1 MTTRGGSTLRNPIQ
15 RACLP
20 KLMTTVVIISIMTG
34 CSTYTKNAQESDAQ
48 KSAKRG
54 KITVTIYDRG
64 NIPSGQGTVENN
76 LMTKWMN
83 QAGPVDVTF
92 IPLPRTQ
99 SDQKLN
105 TLFAGGGAPD
115 LILEYA
121 PHVKNPLIDQGQ
133 LRPIDDMIE
142 SYSTTYKSLLTKYP
156 ALRKAGTGTDG
167 KLYQFGRINETIPM
181 RGVFIRKDWLEK
193 LHLNMPQTTEEMYQ
207 VAKAFTEQDPDGNG
221 KKDTYGLALANNT
234 VATLNEMFGV
244 TYPNFVVLGNELI
257 HGWDNIQA
265 VTAFKKRLYNE
276 GLVDKDF
283 FVDKNGSKAKQDFLN
298 GKIGIYMDQFNV
310 PITFYNDFYVGLKKS
325 VPDAELA
332 IMPYPTTPVGR
343 FNPIFVN
350 PIQMTGV
357 VNAEAKDPEA
367 VMKYVDFAASETFMK
382 TMYYGFEGVHSKT
395 PPGQCPQVTDL
406 NKWKTEF
413 NYASGDFGMLASPT
427 LAGKCYFGVEKMD
440 TKDPLQQEVKKMFE
454 SNSSFIDFNLQMA
467 GPTHSEQMPQLPKDL
482 QQILTDTMKQVD
494 VGDGDIWM
502 KAILTPNYSP
512 EQAKKDAIAAWE
524 KAGGTQV
531 DAWYNAFY
539 EKDKDKI
546 IMTKDIYDIFKQQR
560 ALQNK

>member
-1 MTTRGGSTLRNPIQ
+1 
-15 RACLP
+15 
-20 KLMTTVVIISIMTG
+20 MTTVAIISIMTG
-34 CSTYTKNAQESDAQ
+34 CSTHMKNAQESDTQ

-54 KITVTIYDRG
+54 KVTVTIYDRG

-76 LMTKWMN
+76 LMTKWIN

-142 SYSTTYKSLLTKYP
+142 NYSTTYKALLAKFP
-156 ALRKAGTGTDG
+156 ALRKAGKGTDG
-167 KLYQFGRINETIPM
+167 KLYQFGRINETIPQ

-193 LHLNMPQTTEEMYQ
+193 LHLNIPQTTEEMYQ

-221 KKDTYGLALANNT
+221 KKDTYGLALAYNA

-244 TYPNFVVLGNELI
+244 TYPGFVVQDNQLI
-257 HGWDNIQA
+257 HGWENIQA
-265 VTAFKKRLYNE
+265 VTAFKKRFYAE

-283 FVDKNGSKAKQDFLN
+283 YTDKNGSKAKQDFLN

-310 PITFYNDFYVGLKKS
+310 PITFYNDFYVGLKKN

-332 IMPYPTTPVGR
+332 IMPFPKTPVGR

-395 PPGQCPQVTDL
+395 LPGQCPQMTDL
-406 NKWKTEF
+406 NKWQKEF

-440 TKDPLQQEVKKMFE
+440 TKDPLQQEVTKMFE
-454 SNSSFIDFNLQMA
+454 ANSSFIDFNLQMA

-482 QQILTDTMKQVD
+482 QEILTDTMKQVD

-524 KAGGTQV
+524 KAGGKQV
-531 DAWYNAFY
+531 DAWYKAFY
-539 EKDKDKI
+539 EKDKDTI
-546 IMTKDIYDIFKQQR
+546 ILSKDIYDIFKQQR

>member
-1 MTTRGGSTLRNPIQ
+1 
-15 RACLP
+15 
-20 KLMTTVVIISIMTG
+20 MTTVVIISIMTG
-34 CSTYTKNAQESDAQ
+34 CSTHSKNAQETDAQ

-54 KITVTIYDRG
+54 KVTVTIYDRG

-76 LMTKWMN
+76 LMTKWIN

-105 TLFAGGGAPD
+105 
-115 LILEYA
+115 
-121 PHVKNPLIDQGQ
+121 N
-133 LRPIDDMIE
+133 
-142 SYSTTYKSLLTKYP
+142 
-156 ALRKAGTGTDG
+156 
-167 KLYQFGRINETIPM
+167 
-181 RGVFIRKDWLEK
+181 
-193 LHLNMPQTTEEMYQ
+193 
-207 VAKAFTEQDPDGNG
+207 
-221 KKDTYGLALANNT
+221 
-234 VATLNEMFGV
+234 
-244 TYPNFVVLGNELI
+244 PNFVVQGNELI
-257 HGWDNIQA
+257 HGWDNMQA

-276 GLVDKDF
+276 GLVDKEF
-283 FVDKNGSKAKQDFLN
+283 YIDKYGAKAKRDFLN

-357 VNAEAKDPEA
+357 VNAETKDPEA

-395 PPGQCPQVTDL
+395 LPGECPQVTDL
-406 NKWKTEF
+406 NKWQKEF

-454 SNSSFIDFNLQMA
+454 ANSSFIDFNLQMA
-467 GPTHSEQMPQLPKDL
+467 GPTHSEQMPQLSKDL

-512 EQAKKDAIAAWE
+512 EQAKKDAIAVWE
-524 KAGGTQV
+524 KAGGAQV
-531 DAWYNAFY
+531 DAWYKAFY
-539 EKDKDKI
+539 EKDKDTI
-546 IMTKDIYDIFKQQR
+546 ILSKDIYDIFKQQR